1 MVGNACASRIA
12 TFHHATLRVA
22 PHRYATRE
30 PLGTPSDSRAF
41 NTDELPYRAIGATL
55 RRRGLSVGRR
65 PMQKVNRRS
74 AVALGLAAASAAMV
88 KPAASQTTD
97 IVGKDTTPYP
107 GVVMRVY
114 SETPALIPGFKNVQL
129 RDIIMQPGSKTAGP
143 PMMNAMVCHITEG
156 ELRIE
161 QEGKTFTAKKNFVWT
176 CNKGT
181 KEQAYNDGNVVGI
194 MRITDLMA

>member
-1 MVGNACASRIA
+1 
-12 TFHHATLRVA
+12 
-22 PHRYATRE
+22 
-30 PLGTPSDSRAF
+30 
-41 NTDELPYRAIGATL
+41 
-55 RRRGLSVGRR
+55 
-65 PMQKVNRRS
+65 MQKVNRRS